1 MFKLKLKPGNVFQKI
16 NKMDRK
22 QAYTWG
28 AIIVV
33 CFVALLTLASFMGDA
48 DESSFDGF
56 NTRGYDL
63 AQMPFLND
71 EAEEYLLASKY
82 PDMQGNNS
90 TMLYSAAE
98 KEARQEE
105 DAAAAAEEAAAE
117 DFSASGMDSADYV
130 PGGYGGSGG
139 GYSGGGASSGPTQI
153 GQLDNASVS
162 HASGSGVNTSWGAP
176 RGDFSPYKSQEK
188 GTEAPFQ
195 QLKNQDARRA
205 LSQFAQTSRAAAGL
219 RDSKGA
225 NAKRALMGGHVQ
237 GSEAFTENGVDLSK
251 SGGLALDTNA
261 PVSSADLSNLDDA
274 LSDAAQQ
281 GQEQKEDNTS
291 TLEERLLEQLF
302 SGLINLGMQTIGN
315 LLGQGIDALQGT
327 IAGNNA
333 YGSSLQDAGMSAA
346 NQPVGEDNQKL
357 LIDQFG
363 EDAVKEWMEKNPN
376 GLVWQCQSDLSGSQ
390 PISRIP
396 QEPVKPQP
404 SDYVTSSSSSG
415 GASVEAGEGQE
426 IVLGAAEQKQYEQ
439 DMKEYQQQQE
449 EYEAYQKATDKEKKK
464 IEAKRV
470 KQEQKRQEEQS
481 QAYAGVFK
489 RDAEIRRTDAYQTA
503 REKQNA
509 AYKAHTGRNRYNLQS
524 TSSGNSQ
531 GGGDNW
537 WAPYGPDYGDS
548 KIYDQKIVAG
558 CKNNAAPQTCLEGA
572 KIK

>member
-105 DAAAAAEEAAAE
+105 DAAAAEEAAAE
-117 DFSASGMDSADYV
+117 EDVSASGMDSADYV

-237 GSEAFTENGVDLSK
+237 GSEAFTESGVDLSK

-281 GQEQKEDNTS
+281 GKEEKDELTQDMAD
-291 TLEERLLEQLF
+291 RLLEQLW
-302 SGLINLGMQTIGN
+302 SGMINLGMQTMGN
-315 LLGQGIDALQGT
+315 LLGKGIDALGGVMSGHS
-327 IAGNNA
+327 AGRRYNNQVA
-333 YGSSLQDAGMSAA
+333 EDILSKDWSELSADQKDVYLKLTGKTEADMANVTGPLRDDYANYKKGLAGSDTSASEKFTRPSERPSTESETVEIGKTKSSSKGNVDA
-346 NQPVGEDNQKL
+346 NQAELLEKERIADLKKQDKKWEDQ
-357 LIDQFG
+357 IR
-363 EDAVKEWMEKNPN
+363 KEFT
-376 GLVWQCQSDLSGSQ
+376 SDLKANRDGSLADTFYNKGWH
-390 PISRIP
+390 
-396 QEPVKPQP
+396 EV
-404 SDYVTSSSSSG
+404 Y
-415 GASVEAGEGQE
+415 
-426 IVLGAAEQKQYEQ
+426 
-439 DMKEYQQQQE
+439 
-449 EYEAYQKATDKEKKK
+449 
-464 IEAKRV
+464 
-470 KQEQKRQEEQS
+470 
-481 QAYAGVFK
+481 
-489 RDAEIRRTDAYQTA
+489 DAEFT
-503 REKQNA
+503 
-509 AYKAHTGRNRYNLQS
+509 AHTGRTKIDTSNFS
-524 TSSGNSQ
+524 TGTT
-531 GGGDNW
+531 GGKQD
-537 WAPYGPDYGDS
+537 
-548 KIYDQKIVAG
+548 
-558 CKNNAAPQTCLEGA
+558 
-572 KIK
+572 IKFKSPSDFTTRTQYETYVNELPVETDVKEVLLKRN